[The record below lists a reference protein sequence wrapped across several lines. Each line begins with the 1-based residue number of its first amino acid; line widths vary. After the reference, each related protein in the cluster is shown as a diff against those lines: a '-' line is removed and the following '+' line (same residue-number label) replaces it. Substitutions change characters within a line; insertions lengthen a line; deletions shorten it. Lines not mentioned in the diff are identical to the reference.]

1 MIKAIGVRDGRTTLM
16 IGLSFGNLDKF
27 RAEPLD
33 TFILIKAEDV
43 GLDHDVM
50 IFSGRTE
57 EDMAGVI
64 IPHLT
69 PDAKTHV
76 STRKKN

>member
-1 MIKAIGVRDGRTTLM
+1 MIKAMAVRDGRKTLM

-33 TFILIKAEDV
+33 TYITIKGEDV
-43 GLDHDVM
+43 GLPHDVM

-57 EDMAGVI
+57 EDMADVI
-64 IPHLT
+64 IPYLG
-69 PDAKTHV
+69 PDVKVHV